1 VCSAPLSREDDK
13 TFAYFSPVARDQVRA
28 LLIDDDAADAAII
41 NRLASRSKQ
50 LDFKLRVC
58 FSTDDARRLMA
69 EQTFDVVFVDYW
81 LGSHTSIAFISEL
94 TRTQATPCVLLT
106 GLDEPDIRRIG
117 FRAGVKA
124 FLSKEEIS
132 AQAIECVTLAV
143 LEARPAFDALVASC
157 EPSARPYDAAG

>member
-1 VCSAPLSREDDK
+1 MCSAPLSREEDK
-13 TFAYFSPVARDQVRA
+13 IFAYFSPVPRDKVRA

-58 FSTDDARRLMA
+58 FSTDDALRLMA

-81 LGSHTSIAFISEL
+81 LGSHTS
-94 TRTQATPCVLLT
+94 TPCVLLT

-132 AQAIECVTLAV
+132 SQAIESVTLAV
-143 LEARPAFDALVASC
+143 LDGH
-157 EPSARPYDAAG
+157 AAT